1 MTARAFLA
9 AGLLLLNTPALAQ
22 QTPPPSTVV
31 PAAPNL
37 RFDPARVPDP
47 RAVLAVLDYTA
58 LAQIVALE
66 ARPHGVRTNAVKDA
80 TANWVSAAFYTGA
93 ARLSRTSTQPE
104 LNRYLV
110 QVAEHYNYALP
121 GASTPKK
128 IINAD
133 DQAIGELYEEF
144 YARSGQPGT
153 LMPLRQRLDYTLASL
168 AAEPAPKRLVWWWCD
183 ALFMAPPV
191 FARMSALTGD
201 AAYIKAMDTQWWR
214 TFDRLWDPAEGLYYR
229 DERFI
234 TRRSEKGKKIFWSR
248 GMGWVVAGA
257 ARVLDTMP
265 ADFPSRPR
273 YISSLQTM
281 LARLAQLQQP
291 DGLWTAS
298 LLDPEGLP
306 GPETSGSAFIVYA
319 MAWGI
324 NHGVL
329 DRKTYLPHVLRG
341 WSALT
346 ARIQPNGLLGHVQ
359 RTGDQPVPTVAEDTG
374 LYGTGALLLAGTE
387 IMHLGEPVSALPIAE
402 PARNLQRP
410 AAYTPQPLPASATA
424 DERREYVRRN
434 AEREATEALA
444 YDPET
449 DAPAASNMPR
459 VVEQMPP
466 PPQAQRAPRAS
477 VKVAPY
483 RYDDILWENDR
494 TAHRIY
500 GRALEAY
507 EPPSTSGMDAWGK
520 NIRWPFME
528 RQLHI
533 GNQHDYHGE
542 GLDFYNVGTSRGA
555 GGLAIWADNKLW
567 ASRNYAKVRIL
578 KDGPDMAQFEV
589 DYAPWTVDIGRTVWE
604 TRRFTLPMGT
614 NFTRM
619 VSTIGS
625 DKPGPLTVAIGIVKK
640 PYGEKPGAFAID
652 RAKGVATFWGIPDGD
667 KGAMGISLLIDPA
680 MIVDVK
686 EDADNFLVLIRVQPG
701 KSFVYYMGAAWDK
714 GLDFHGKAE
723 WTAYAMGQ
731 TPNFDPAE

>member
-1 MTARAFLA
+1 MLA
-9 AGLLLLNTPALAQ
+9 AGLLLLGTPALAQ
-22 QTPPPSTVV
+22 QAPAIPTVV
-31 PAAPNL
+31 PPAPNL
-37 RFDPARVPDP
+37 RFDPAKLPDP
-47 RAVLAVLDYTA
+47 RAVMAVLDYTA
-58 LAQIVALE
+58 LAQIAALE
-66 ARPHGVRTNAVKDA
+66 ARPHGVRTNSTQDA

-93 ARLSRTSTQPE
+93 ARLSRISSQPD
-104 LNRYLV
+104 LNRFLV

-121 GASTPKK
+121 GASSPRKM
-128 IINAD
+128 INAD
-133 DQAIGELYEEF
+133 DQAIGELYLEF
-144 YARSGQPGT
+144 YARTGQPGM
-153 LMPLRQRLDYTLASL
+153 LMPLRQRLDYTLPSL
-168 AAEPAPKRLVWWWCD
+168 VATPAPQRLVWWWCD

-191 FARMSALTGD
+191 LARMSALTGD
-201 AAYIKAMDTQWWR
+201 PAYLKAMDVQWWR

-229 DERFI
+229 DERFL
-234 TRRSEKGKKIFWSR
+234 TRRSENGRKIFWSR

-273 YISSLQTM
+273 YVSTLQTM
-281 LARLAQLQQP
+281 LARLAKLQQP

-298 LLDPEGLP
+298 LLDPEALP

-329 DRKTYLPHVLRG
+329 DRETYLPHVLRG
-341 WSALT
+341 WAGLT
-346 ARIQPNGLLGHVQ
+346 SHILPDGLLGHVQ
-359 RTGDQPVPTVAEDTG
+359 RTGDQPVPSAATDTG
-374 LYGTGALLLAGTE
+374 LYGTGALLLAGLE
-387 IMHLGEPVSALPIAE
+387 VMNLDKPVSALPIAE
-402 PARNLQRP
+402 PAGDPQQQP
-410 AAYTPQPLPASATA
+410 GFTPQPLPASATA
-424 DERREYVRRN
+424 DQRREHVRRQ
-434 AEREATEALA
+434 AERDATRDLA

-449 DAPAASNMPR
+449 DAPPASNMPR

-466 PPQAQRAPRAS
+466 PPEAERTPRAS

-520 NIRWPFME
+520 NVRWPFME
-528 RQLHI
+528 RQLKI

-555 GGLAIWADNKLW
+555 GGLAIWEDNKLW
-567 ASRNYAKVRIL
+567 ASRNYQAVRIL
-578 KDGPDMAQFEV
+578 RDGPDIAQFEV
-589 DYAPWTVDIGRTVWE
+589 DYAPWAVDLGRKVWE

-625 DKPGPLTVAIGIVKK
+625 DRPDPLTVAIGIVKK
-640 PYGEKPGAFAID
+640 PYGERPGTFAID
-652 RAKGVATFWGIPDGD
+652 RAKGVATFWGVADGD
-667 KGAMGISLLIDPA
+667 KGSMGVALLIDPA

-701 KSFVYYMGAAWDK
+701 KPFVYYMGAAWDK
-714 GLDFHGKAE
+714 GLDFHSKAE
-723 WTAYAMGQ
+723 WIAYALAQ
-731 TPNFDPAE
+731 SPNFDPKR